1 MVPKIAD
8 FGLSRIFCNELARI
22 TRNPYGT
29 LGYQPPK
36 YIDKGEISGMFD
48 IFSLGVVIIKI
59 VSGLRGYPKC
69 LDMSSDEFNDQVQRD
84 WSNRLEATCTG
95 TSLEAYCHQVET
107 CAQIA
112 LNCVE
117 TDSQKR
123 PDIMKITE
131 KLNELEFDTGKVVN
145 TNLLRHTMDI

>member
-1 MVPKIAD
+1 M
-8 FGLSRIFCNELARI
+8 
-22 TRNPYGT
+22 
-29 LGYQPPK
+29 
-36 YIDKGEISGMFD
+36 
-48 IFSLGVVIIKI
+48 
-59 VSGLRGYPKC
+59 
-69 LDMSSDEFNDQVQRD
+69 
-84 WSNRLEATCTG
+84 EATCTG
-95 TSLEAYCHQVET
+95 TLLEAYCHQVET